1 MLHHADCVVFI
12 QVRMTQVIRAPSTTA
27 LFRPLGVV
35 ESSLYADT
43 RSVNERR
50 ILIADDHPAVCRALE
65 AVLEQAKFRVLPS
78 LRRWTD
84 VPPAVDALRP
94 DLLLIDFDL
103 PPNTGDGLV
112 AAQKVLAEHPTLPVV
127 CISAH
132 VTPAV
137 SERAASVGCRGFI
150 SKLAELEEIPLVVQ
164 RVLDSPSEIPQYD
177 VASMEFDSRTA
188 TMLTK
193 FYHSSHTVAKERSL
207 TSREL
212 EVLRLVCDG
221 RTNPDIARVM
231 LLSRGTV
238 AQLLSG
244 VFRKLNVSDRAQAAA
259 RAVRL
264 QLVP

>member
-1 MLHHADCVVFI
+1 
-12 QVRMTQVIRAPSTTA
+12 
-27 LFRPLGVV
+27 
-35 ESSLYADT
+35 
-43 RSVNERR
+43 VNER

-65 AVLEQAKFRVLPS
+65 AVLEQAAFQVLPS
-78 LRRWTD
+78 LRRWNE
-84 VPPAVDALRP
+84 VPGSVDALVP

-103 PPNTGDGLV
+103 PPNTGDGLL
-112 AAQKVLAEHPTLPVV
+112 ASEKVLNMHPDLPVV

-132 VTPAV
+132 VTTTIC
-137 SERAASVGCRGFI
+137 ERAAAVGCRGFI
-150 SKLAELEEIPLVVQ
+150 SKLAEIEEIPLVVQ
-164 RVLDSPSEIPQYD
+164 RVLTN
-177 VASMEFDSRTA
+177 ASDGHERGVENMEFDSRTA
-188 TMLTK
+188 SMLTK
-193 FYHSSHTVAKERSL
+193 FYHSSHTVARERSL
-207 TSREL
+207 TPREL

-221 RTNPDIARVM
+221 RTNPDIASEM

>member
-1 MLHHADCVVFI
+1 
-12 QVRMTQVIRAPSTTA
+12 MTRRCCASSALA
-27 LFRPLGVV
+27 LFRTHGVV
-35 ESSLYADT
+35 DSSLCADN
-43 RSVNERR
+43 RSVNER

-65 AVLEQAKFRVLPS
+65 AVLEQAGLQVLPS
-78 LRRWTD
+78 LRRWSD

-103 PPNTGDGLV
+103 PPNTGDGLL
-112 AAQKVLAEHPTLPVV
+112 AAERVLAAHPDLLVV

-132 VTPAV
+132 VTT
-137 SERAASVGCRGFI
+137 SICERAASVGCRGFI
-150 SKLAELEEIPLVVQ
+150 SKLAEIEEIPLVVQ
-164 RVLDSPSEIPQYD
+164 RVLT
-177 VASMEFDSRTA
+177 ASQELRTPGIDDMEFDSRTA
-188 TMLTK
+188 AMLTK
-193 FYHSSHTVAKERSL
+193 FYHSSHTVARERNL
-207 TSREL
+207 TTREL

-221 RTNPDIARVM
+221 RTNPDIASEM

>member
-1 MLHHADCVVFI
+1 MLHSGHGVVLP
-12 QVRMTQVIRAPSTTA
+12 QVRTA
-27 LFRPLGVV
+27 QITRPLALYASRGVV
-35 ESSLYADT
+35 ESSLCVDT
-43 RSVNERR
+43 QCVNER

-65 AVLEQAKFRVLPS
+65 AVLAQASFQVLQS
-78 LRRWTD
+78 LRRWND
-84 VPPAVDALRP
+84 VPPAIDALQP

-103 PPNTGDGLV
+103 PPASGDGLL
-112 AAQKVLAEHPTLPVV
+112 AAEKVLRTHPRLPVV

-132 VTPAV
+132 VTTTIC
-137 SERAASVGCRGFI
+137 ERAASVGCRGFI

-164 RVLDSPSEIPQYD
+164 RVLAAQPELPQGAHGGID
-177 VASMEFDSRTA
+177 TMEFDSRTA
-188 TMLTK
+188 MMLTK
-193 FYHSSHTVAKERSL
+193 FYHSSHTEARERSL
-207 TSREL
+207 TPREL